1 MQNSTQKPT
10 TAYRTVNKV
19 STILFAS
26 KHDINYS
33 EIHFETWKGWYS
45 YKRKWTILFKTSYKN
60 LQYENK

>member
-26 KHDINYS
+26 KHDINYIK
-33 EIHFETWKGWYS
+33 IHFET
-45 YKRKWTILFKTSYKN
+45 
-60 LQYENK
+60 